1 MPTIATY
8 IRAMDFAL
16 TETQLMFQQA
26 AADFAKSEVEA
37 VAIKLENSKE
47 FPMELTQKMAALGF
61 MGLVIPEQYGG
72 AGADYLS
79 YLLVEGEMA
88 KTSISLSMTLGAQNS
103 LVALPIM
110 NFANEEQKQ
119 RFLPALAS
127 GEKLGCFALTEPNAG
142 SDPAGMAT
150 TAVKK
155 GDKWVLN
162 GTKLYITNGSV
173 AKTAIVWAS
182 TGKKPDG
189 KNIISAF
196 IVDREQ
202 SPFKT
207 GTVEDKMGVHASPT
221 TELIFEDCAVP
232 ANNLLGK
239 EGDGFKVALMTLNT
253 GRLSVAT
260 QSIGLAT
267 AAYERAKKFA
277 KERKQFGKSLTE
289 FQGISFKLA
298 DMITSISAAKM
309 LTYKAVWLKEQK
321 GLSDPE
327 FISAAAQ
334 AKLFAS
340 EMASKVTSDAVQIH
354 GGYGY
359 MKDYRV
365 EEFFRA
371 ARLME
376 IVEGTSEIQRLTI
389 SSWELKS

>member
-1 MPTIATY
+1 
-8 IRAMDFAL
+8 MDFAL
-16 TETQLMFQQA
+16 NETQLMFQQA
-26 AADFAKSEVEA
+26 AADFAKSEVES

-47 FPMELTQKMAALGF
+47 FPWELTQKMAALGF

-110 NFANEEQKQ
+110 NFANDEQKQ

-189 KNIISAF
+189 RNIISAF
-196 IVDREQ
+196 LVDRDE

-232 ANNLLGK
+232 AGNLLGR

-260 QSIGLAT
+260 QSIGLASG
-267 AAYERAKKFA
+267 AYERAKKFA
-277 KERKQFGKSLTE
+277 RERKQFGRALTE

-298 DMITSISAAKM
+298 DMITAINAAKM

>member
-1 MPTIATY
+1 
-8 IRAMDFAL
+8 MDFAL

-26 AADFAKSEVEA
+26 AADFARQEVEA
-37 VAIKLENSKE
+37 VAVKLENSKE
-47 FPMELTQKMAALGF
+47 FPWELTKKMAELGF
-61 MGLVIPEQYGG
+61 MGLVVPEQYGG

-110 NFANEEQKQ
+110 GSATDEQKQ
-119 RFLPALAS
+119 RFLPAIAS
-127 GEKLGCFALTEPNAG
+127 GEKLGCFALTEPGAG

-150 TAVKK
+150 TAMKK

-162 GTKLYITNGSV
+162 GTKIYITNGSV
-173 AKTAIVWAS
+173 AKIAIVWAR
-182 TGKKPDG
+182 TGTRNDG
-189 KNIISAF
+189 RPLITAF
-196 IVDREQ
+196 VVDRDE

-232 ANNLLGK
+232 EANMLGK
-239 EGDGFKVALMTLNT
+239 EGDGFKVALLTLNT

-267 AAYERAKKFA
+267 GAYERAKRFA
-277 KERKQFGKSLTE
+277 RERKQFGKALTE

-298 DMITSISAAKM
+298 DMVTDLNAARM
-309 LTYKAVWLKEQK
+309 LTYRAVWLKELK

-340 EMASKVTSDAVQIH
+340 EMASRVTSDAVQIH

-389 SSWELKS
+389 STWELKQ

>member
-1 MPTIATY
+1 
-8 IRAMDFAL
+8 MDFAL
-16 TETQLMFQQA
+16 NETQLMFQQA
-26 AADFAKSEVEA
+26 AADFAKSEVES

-47 FPMELTQKMAALGF
+47 FPWELTQKMAALGF

-110 NFANEEQKQ
+110 NFANDEQKQ

-142 SDPAGMAT
+142 SDPAGMVT

-189 KNIISAF
+189 RNIISAF
-196 IVDREQ
+196 LVDRDE

-232 ANNLLGK
+232 AGNLLGR

-260 QSIGLAT
+260 QSIGLASG
-267 AAYERAKKFA
+267 AYERAKKFA
-277 KERKQFGKSLTE
+277 RERKQFGRALTE

-298 DMITSISAAKM
+298 DMITAINAAKM

>member
-1 MPTIATY
+1 
-8 IRAMDFAL
+8 MDFAL
-16 TETQLMFQQA
+16 NETQLMFQQA

-47 FPMELTQKMAALGF
+47 FPWELTRKMAALGF
-61 MGLVIPEQYGG
+61 MGLVIPDQYGG

-110 NFANEEQKQ
+110 NFANDEQKQ

-155 GDKWVLN
+155 GDQWVLN

-182 TGKKPDG
+182 TGKRPDG

-196 IVDREQ
+196 LVDRDE

-232 ANNLLGK
+232 TRNLLGK

-267 AAYERAKKFA
+267 GAYERAKKFA
-277 KERKQFGKSLTE
+277 RERRQFGKALTE

-298 DMITSISAAKM
+298 DMVTAINAARM

>member
-1 MPTIATY
+1 
-8 IRAMDFAL
+8 
-16 TETQLMFQQA
+16 
-26 AADFAKSEVEA
+26 
-37 VAIKLENSKE
+37 
-47 FPMELTQKMAALGF
+47 
-61 MGLVIPEQYGG
+61 
-72 AGADYLS
+72 
-79 YLLVEGEMA
+79 
-88 KTSISLSMTLGAQNS
+88 MTLGAQNS

-110 NFANEEQKQ
+110 NFATEEQRQ

-155 GDKWVLN
+155 GDKWILN

-182 TGKKPDG
+182 TGKRPDG

-196 IVDREQ
+196 IVDRDQ

-207 GTVEDKMGVHASPT
+207 GTIEDKMGVHASPT

-232 ANNLLGK
+232 AENLLGK

-267 AAYERAKKFA
+267 GAYERAKKFA
-277 KERKQFGKSLTE
+277 RERKQFGKALTE
-289 FQGISFKLA
+289 FQAISFKLA
-298 DMITSISAAKM
+298 DMITAINAAKM

-340 EMASKVTSDAVQIH
+340 EMASRVTSDAVQIH

-389 SSWELKS
+389 SSWELKG

>member
-1 MPTIATY
+1 MTMVTRFSTIP
-8 IRAMDFAL
+8 L
-16 TETQLMFQQA
+16 
-26 AADFAKSEVEA
+26 
-37 VAIKLENSKE
+37 
-47 FPMELTQKMAALGF
+47 
-61 MGLVIPEQYGG
+61 
-72 AGADYLS
+72 
-79 YLLVEGEMA
+79 
-88 KTSISLSMTLGAQNS
+88 
-103 LVALPIM
+103 
-110 NFANEEQKQ
+110 
-119 RFLPALAS
+119 
-127 GEKLGCFALTEPNAG
+127 
-142 SDPAGMAT
+142 
-150 TAVKK
+150 
-155 GDKWVLN
+155 
-162 GTKLYITNGSV
+162 
-173 AKTAIVWAS
+173 
-182 TGKKPDG
+182 
-189 KNIISAF
+189 
-196 IVDREQ
+196 
-202 SPFKT
+202 
-207 GTVEDKMGVHASPT
+207 PT

-232 ANNLLGK
+232 AENLLGK

-267 AAYERAKKFA
+267 GAYERAKKFA
-277 KERKQFGKSLTE
+277 KERKQFGKALTE

-298 DMITSISAAKM
+298 DMITAISAAKM

-389 SSWELKS
+389 SSWELKT

>member
-1 MPTIATY
+1 
-8 IRAMDFAL
+8 MDFAL

-26 AADFAKSEVEA
+26 AADFARQEVEA

-47 FPMELTQKMAALGF
+47 FPHELTQKMAQMGF

-103 LVALPIM
+103 LVALPILG
-110 NFANEEQKQ
+110 FASEAQKQ
-119 RFLPALAS
+119 QYLPQIAS
-127 GEKLGCFALTEPNAG
+127 GEKLGCFALTEPGAG
-142 SDPAGMAT
+142 SDPAGMTT

-155 GDKWVLN
+155 GDKWVIN
-162 GTKLYITNGSV
+162 GTKIYITNGSV
-173 AKTAIVWAS
+173 AKIAIVWAR
-182 TGKKPDG
+182 TGTRNDG
-189 KNIISAF
+189 RPLISAF
-196 IVDREQ
+196 VVDREA

-207 GTVEDKMGVHASPT
+207 GTIEDKMGVHASPT
-221 TELIFEDCAVP
+221 TELIFEDCVVP
-232 ANNLLGK
+232 EANMLGK
-239 EGDGFKVALMTLNT
+239 EGDGFKVALLTLNT

-267 AAYERAKKFA
+267 GAYERAKKFA
-277 KERKQFGKSLTE
+277 RERKQFGKALTE

-298 DMITSISAAKM
+298 DMITDLNAARM
-309 LTYKAVWLKEQK
+309 LTYRAVWLKELK

-340 EMASKVTSDAVQIH
+340 EMASRVTSDAVQIH

-389 SSWELKS
+389 STWELKQ

>member
-1 MPTIATY
+1 
-8 IRAMDFAL
+8 MDFAL

-26 AADFAKSEVEA
+26 AADFARSEVEA

-47 FPMELTQKMAALGF
+47 FPWELTKKMAELGF

-103 LVALPIM
+103 LVGLPIM
-110 NFANEEQKQ
+110 NFATDEQKQ

-142 SDPAGMAT
+142 SDPAGMT
-150 TAVKK
+150 THAVKN

-173 AKTAIVWAS
+173 AKIAIVWAV
-182 TGKKPDG
+182 TGKRPDG
-189 KNIISAF
+189 RSLISAF
-196 IVDREQ
+196 LVDREQ

-221 TELIFEDCAVP
+221 TELIFEDCAIP
-232 ANNLLGK
+232 ADNLLGK

-277 KERKQFGKSLTE
+277 KERKQFGKALTE

-298 DMITSISAAKM
+298 DMITAISAARM

-340 EMASKVTSDAVQIH
+340 EMASKVTSEAVQIH

-376 IVEGTSEIQRLTI
+376 IVEGTSEIQRMTI

>member
-1 MPTIATY
+1 
-8 IRAMDFAL
+8 MDFAL

-26 AADFAKSEVEA
+26 AADFARSEVEA

-47 FPMELTQKMAALGF
+47 FPWELTKKMAELGF

-103 LVALPIM
+103 LVGLPIM
-110 NFANEEQKQ
+110 NFATDEQKQ

-142 SDPAGMAT
+142 SDPAGMT
-150 TAVKK
+150 THAVKK

-173 AKTAIVWAS
+173 AKIAIVWAV
-182 TGKKPDG
+182 TGKRPDG
-189 KNIISAF
+189 RSLISAF
-196 IVDREQ
+196 LVDREQ

-221 TELIFEDCAVP
+221 TELIFEDCAIP
-232 ANNLLGK
+232 ADNLLGK

-277 KERKQFGKSLTE
+277 KERKQFGKALTE

-298 DMITSISAAKM
+298 DMITAISAARM

-340 EMASKVTSDAVQIH
+340 EMASKVTSEAVQIH

-376 IVEGTSEIQRLTI
+376 IVEGTSEIQRMTI

>member
-1 MPTIATY
+1 
-8 IRAMDFAL
+8 MDFAL

-110 NFANEEQKQ
+110 NFATEEQKQ
-119 RFLPALAS
+119 RFLPAIAS

-155 GDKWVLN
+155 GDKWILN

-196 IVDREQ
+196 IVDRDQ

-207 GTVEDKMGVHASPT
+207 GTIEDKMGVHASPT

-232 ANNLLGK
+232 AENLLGK

-277 KERKQFGKSLTE
+277 KERKQFGKALTE

-298 DMITSISAAKM
+298 DMITAINAAKM

-340 EMASKVTSDAVQIH
+340 EMASEVTSEAVQIH

>member
-1 MPTIATY
+1 
-8 IRAMDFAL
+8 MDFAL

-110 NFANEEQKQ
+110 NFATEEQKQ

-155 GDKWVLN
+155 GDKWILN

-182 TGKKPDG
+182 TGRKPDG

-196 IVDREQ
+196 IVDRDQ

-207 GTVEDKMGVHASPT
+207 GTIEDKMGVHASPT

-232 ANNLLGK
+232 AENLLGK

-267 AAYERAKKFA
+267 GAYERAKKFA
-277 KERKQFGKSLTE
+277 KERKQFGKALTE

-298 DMITSISAAKM
+298 DMITAISAAKM

-389 SSWELKS
+389 SSWELKT